1 MPEEPKLCTTSG
13 EPVDVVRA
21 NQTQEAGQ
29 YKSYIV
35 LCPDE
40 RAKGFVRP
48 YRDSYIHGGRRIC
61 GKYLHMEGNQ
71 KLGGLIDVCT
81 DKPGH
86 EGECI
91 QFVTL
96 SQPDAAQAQVRGL
109 HPTGCGTVTTM
120 GQALSE
126 TYARD
131 PEFYGAT
138 FCAGCNVHLPVS
150 EFQWTADGETVGS

>member
-1 MPEEPKLCTTSG
+1 MLEEPKLCTTSG
-13 EPVDVVRA
+13 EPVDEVRA
-21 NQTQEAGQ
+21 AQTEATGQ
-29 YKSYIV
+29 HKAYIV

-48 YRDSYIHGGRRIC
+48 YRDSYVHGGRAIC

-71 KLGGLIDVCT
+71 KLGGYIDVCVM
-81 DKPGH
+81 KLGH
-86 EGECI
+86 DGECI
-91 QFVTL
+91 QFQSLV
-96 SQPDAAQAQVRGL
+96 QPQAAHAQAKGL
-109 HPTGCGTVTTM
+109 LPAGCGTVTTM
-120 GQALSE
+120 GRALSE

-138 FCAGCNVHLPVS
+138 FCTGCNRHLPVG